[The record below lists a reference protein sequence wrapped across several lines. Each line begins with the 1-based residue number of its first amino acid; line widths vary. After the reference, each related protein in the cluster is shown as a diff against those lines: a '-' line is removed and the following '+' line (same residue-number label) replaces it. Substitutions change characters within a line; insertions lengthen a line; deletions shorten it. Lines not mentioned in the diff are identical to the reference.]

1 MSKFVEKTWADY
13 DIGNLGSQNEEVLRK
28 AVKKAAK
35 AANMRLL
42 RLERAGYS
50 DTWAHRMAMEN
61 LKNISEGEGL
71 SAPRKRFKEYTK
83 NMDLYQLR
91 REYTAL
97 REFLSMKSS
106 TVQGLSDTQ
115 LKRYNKAVE
124 KGFNGSLEEFNELI
138 EKYFGQHYEKMI
150 SSDIV
155 YQAITGGKIDV
166 LNEVI
171 RTERARVAHGLAPTA
186 KGSLVAKYLA
196 HKKR

>member
-13 DIGNLGSQNEEVLRK
+13 NIGNLGSQNEEALRE

-50 DTWAHRMAMEN
+50 DTWAHRLALEN
-61 LKNISEGEGL
+61 LKNISEGEGAT
-71 SAPRKRFKEYTK
+71 APRKRFREYTK

-124 KGFNGSLEEFNELI
+124 KGFTGTLDEFNDLI

-155 YQAITGGKIDV
+155 YQAITYGKIDV

-171 RTERARVAHGLAPTA
+171 RTERRRIEHCLAPTA
-186 KGSLVAKYLA
+186 KGSLIAKYLIR
-196 HKKR
+196 K

>member
-1 MSKFVEKTWADY
+1 MSKFIEKTWADY
-13 DIGNLGSQNEEVLRK
+13 DIGKLGIQNEEVLRK

-50 DTWAHRMAMEN
+50 DTWAHRMALEN
-61 LKNISEGEGL
+61 LKNISEGDGL

-106 TVQGLSDTQ
+106 TVQGLNDTQ
-115 LKRYNKAVE
+115 LKRYRTAQDR
-124 KGFNGSLEEFNELI
+124 GFKGSLNEFNELI

-171 RTERARVAHGLAPTA
+171 RTERKRIAHGLNSTS
-186 KGSLVAKYLA
+186 KGSLVAKYLM
-196 HKKR
+196 HKRK

>member
-28 AVKKAAK
+28 AVKRAAK

-106 TVQGLSDTQ
+106 TVQGFTDTQ
-115 LKRYNKAVE
+115 LKRYRTAQE
-124 KGFNGSLEEFNELI
+124 QGFKGSLDEFNTLI

-171 RTERARVAHGLAPTA
+171 RTERKRIAHGLDSTP
-186 KGSLVAKYLA
+186 KGSLVAKYLMQ
-196 HKKR
+196 KVK

>member
-1 MSKFVEKTWADY
+1 MSKLAEKTWADY

-50 DTWAHRMAMEN
+50 DTWAHRMALEN

-71 SAPRKRFKEYTK
+71 SAPRKRFREYTK
-83 NMDLYQLR
+83 NLDLYQLR

-106 TVQGLSDTQ
+106 TIQGLRDTQ
-115 LKRYNKAVE
+115 IKRYNKAVE
-124 KGFNGSLEEFNELI
+124 KGFAGSLDEFNVLL

-171 RTERARVAHGLAPTA
+171 RTERARITHGLAPTA
-186 KGSLVAKYLA
+186 KGSLVAKYLT

>member
-1 MSKFVEKTWADY
+1 MSKFVVKTWADY
-13 DIGNLGSQNEEVLRK
+13 DIGKLGSQNEEVLRK

-42 RLERAGYS
+42 RLARAGYS
-50 DTWAHRMAMEN
+50 DTWAHRMTKEN

-71 SAPRKRFKEYTK
+71 KAPRKRFKEYTK

-124 KGFNGSLEEFNELI
+124 KGFTGSLDEFNELI

-171 RTERARVAHGLAPTA
+171 RTERRRIEHGLQPTA
-186 KGSLVAKYLA
+186 KGSLVAKYLTQ
-196 HKKR
+196 KRK

>member
-1 MSKFVEKTWADY
+1 MSTFVTKTWADY
-13 DIGNLGSQNEEVLRK
+13 DVGNMGIQNTDVMRA
-28 AVKKAAK
+28 AVRKAAK
-35 AANMRLL
+35 AANARLL
-42 RLERAGYS
+42 RLERKGYA
-50 DTWAHRMAMEN
+50 DTWAHRLTMQN

-71 SAPRKRFKEYTK
+71 TSPRTRFREYTK

-106 TVQGLSDTQ
+106 TVQGLQDTQ
-115 LKRYNKAVE
+115 VKRYNTALE
-124 KGFNGSLEEFNELI
+124 KGFTGTLDEFNELI

-155 YQAITGGKIDV
+155 YQAIIGGKIDV

-171 RTERARVAHGLAPTA
+171 RTERKRVAHGLAPAT
-186 KGSLVAKYLA
+186 KGSLVARYLMN
-196 HKKR
+196 KKR

>member
-50 DTWAHRMAMEN
+50 DTWAHRMALEN

-106 TVQGLSDTQ
+106 TVQGFTDTQ
-115 LKRYNKAVE
+115 LRRYRTAQE
-124 KGFNGSLEEFNELI
+124 KGF
-138 EKYFGQHYEKMI
+138 
-150 SSDIV
+150 
-155 YQAITGGKIDV
+155 
-166 LNEVI
+166 
-171 RTERARVAHGLAPTA
+171 
-186 KGSLVAKYLA
+186 KGS
-196 HKKR
+196 